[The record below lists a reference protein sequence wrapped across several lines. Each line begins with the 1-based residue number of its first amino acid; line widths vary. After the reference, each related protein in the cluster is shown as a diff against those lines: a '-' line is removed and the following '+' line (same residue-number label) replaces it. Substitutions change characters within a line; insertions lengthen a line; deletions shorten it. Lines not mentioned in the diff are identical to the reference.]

1 MIEITYTRREN
12 KVVIQGHAGA
22 GKKGEDIVCAGV
34 SALANTLAAN
44 VRHWDKFGKL
54 IGGPKSFLQE
64 GFGEISCN
72 PKPKYEQSVKQVFT
86 AICAGF
92 ELCAVSAPEHVKFII
107 E

>member
-1 MIEITYTRREN
+1 MIEITYTKAEN
-12 KVVIQGHAGA
+12 KVVIRGHAGA
-22 GKKGEDIVCAGV
+22 GKKGEDIVCAGL

-44 VRHWDKFGKL
+44 VRHWANFKKL
-54 IGGPKSFLQE
+54 IGEPKTFLQE

-72 PKPKYEQSVKQVFT
+72 PKPKYELSVKQVFA

-92 ELCAVSAPEHVKFII
+92 ELCAVSAPDHVKFTV

>member
-44 VRHWDKFGKL
+44 VRHWDKFQKL
-54 IGGPKSFLQE
+54 DGQPKTFLQE

-72 PKPKYEQSVKQVFT
+72 PKPRYEQSVKQVFT

-92 ELCAVSAPEHVKFII
+92 ELCAVSAPEHVHFTI